1 MGPLSYMW
9 SIIDQNVVMRCAT
22 VKGIL
27 FVHILVCWA
36 MTYSWILVF

>member
-1 MGPLSYMW
+1 MGPLLYMRY
-9 SIIDQNVVMRCAT
+9 ITDRNVVMRCMT